1 MMDTFMFGG
10 FGWVFWILIIAL
22 LFWLANTRGREDDI
36 SHPTQQKTAR
46 ELLDEEYALGKIDRD
61 SYLQKRADLSS

>member
-10 FGWVFWILIIAL
+10 FGWIFWILIIAL
-22 LFWLANTRGREDDI
+22 VFWLANTRSREDDI
-36 SHPTQQKTAR
+36 LRSTPQKTAR

-61 SYLQKRADLSS
+61 SYLQKRADLS

>member
-10 FGWVFWILIIAL
+10 FGWIFWILVIAL
-22 LFWLANTRGREDDI
+22 IFWLANTRSQGGNG
-36 SHPTQQKTAR
+36 SHASQQKTAR
-46 ELLDEEYALGKIDRD
+46 ELLDEEYALGKIDRE